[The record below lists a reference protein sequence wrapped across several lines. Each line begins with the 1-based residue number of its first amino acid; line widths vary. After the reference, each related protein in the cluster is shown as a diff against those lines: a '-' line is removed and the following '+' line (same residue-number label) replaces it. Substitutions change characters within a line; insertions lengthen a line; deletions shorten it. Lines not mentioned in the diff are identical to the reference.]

1 MKLRR
6 KTVLVTGGA
15 VRIGKA
21 ICEAFAEAGH
31 NVVIHCRRSEKAA
44 GRLASQLRERG
55 VRAWV
60 VTQDLGDEA
69 SCEGLI
75 RAAFAVAGKVD
86 VLVNNAAIFHKFSL
100 AETTENEL
108 KQEFTVNCFVPVM
121 LTKIFA
127 RQVRRGSVVNMLDRR
142 IRAND
147 SGCLAYSLSKK
158 ALAAFTAEAALAL
171 APTIRVNAVAPGPI
185 LPPPGMGMMVM
196 HDRAGRIP
204 LQRRVLPREVAGAVL
219 ALVEMESVTGQIL
232 FVDGGQHLLGN
243 GV

>member
-1 MKLRR
+1 MKHQR

-21 ICEAFAEAGH
+21 ICEALAEAGY
-31 NVVIHCRRSEKAA
+31 NVVIHCRRSAKAA
-44 GRLASQLRERG
+44 GRLASQLKGRG

-75 RAAFAVAGKVD
+75 REAFEVAGRVD
-86 VLVNNAAIFHKFSL
+86 VLVNNAAIFHKFNL
-100 AETTENEL
+100 DETMEDEL
-108 KQEFTVNCFVPVM
+108 RQEFTVNCFVPVM
-121 LTKIFA
+121 LTKHFA
-127 RQVRRGSVVNMLDRR
+127 RRARRGCVVNMLDRR

-147 SGCLAYSLSKK
+147 TGCLAYSLSKK
-158 ALAAFTAEAALAL
+158 AVAAFTAEAALAL

-185 LPPPGMGMMVM
+185 LPPPGMGMSVL

-204 LQRRVLPREVAGAVL
+204 MEKRVMPSEVAGAVV
-219 ALVEMESVTGQIL
+219 ALIAMESVTGQIL

-243 GV
+243 V